1 MNRGRDEVFHS
12 AVHSSFAV
20 AVNAMWKVCKAGK
33 KSGGR
38 LDYTAASEALGT
50 DF

>member
-1 MNRGRDEVFHS
+1 MKRGRDEVFHS
-12 AVHSSFAV
+12 AVQSSFAL

-33 KSGGR
+33 KSGAR
-38 LDYTAASEALGT
+38 PDYTAVSAVFGT